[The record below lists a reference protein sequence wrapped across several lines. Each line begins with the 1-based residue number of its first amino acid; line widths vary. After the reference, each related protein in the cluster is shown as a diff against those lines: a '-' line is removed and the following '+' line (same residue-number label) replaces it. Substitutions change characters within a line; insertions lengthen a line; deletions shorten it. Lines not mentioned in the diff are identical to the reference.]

1 MKEEADSIATSLP
14 STLSSLW
21 LFFVV
26 VFGWTWFF
34 WILAAASGISAQS
47 PLGAALEVLGV
58 LGPML
63 GGIGFAYFT
72 QSKESWLQYWSR
84 IIDPRRVRARWYLVI
99 FLFAPGLYA
108 VAVLLDAAWGG
119 HAALLT
125 SERVTPFLSA
135 PPTMVPFLLGVFIYG
150 PIPEELGWRG
160 YALDRLQ
167 ARWNA
172 LASSLILGAIWS
184 LWHLPL
190 FFIKD
195 TLFYN
200 QGAWSAWFW
209 LFVVLVIPTAVIY
222 TWIFNNTR
230 RSTLAAILFHFMS
243 NVTAELANVTD
254 RTNLHSTLLWIVAAT
269 VVVGCWGA
277 RTLTRNAVRR
287 RGG

>member
-1 MKEEADSIATSLP
+1 MKEKADEIATSLP

-21 LFFVV
+21 LFFAV

-34 WILAAASGISAQS
+34 WILAAALGISAQS
-47 PLGAALEVLGV
+47 PLGAALEVLGL

-72 QSKESWLQYWSR
+72 PSKENWLEYWSR
-84 IIDPRRVRARWYLVI
+84 IIDPRRVRAKWYLAI
-99 FLFAPGLYA
+99 FLFAPCLYA
-108 VAVLLDAAWGG
+108 VAVLLDVASGG
-119 HAALLT
+119 GAALLT
-125 SERVTPFLSA
+125 SERVRPFLSA
-135 PPTMVPFLLGVFIYG
+135 PSTIVPFLLGVFIYG

-230 RSTLAAILFHFMS
+230 RSTLAAILFHFMA
-243 NVTAELANVTD
+243 NLAYVLANLTV
-254 RTNLHSTLLWIVAAT
+254 RTNLYSALLWIIVAIA
-269 VVVGCWGA
+269 VVASWGA
-277 RTLTRNAVRR
+277 GTRWRSARRT
-287 RGG
+287 G

>member
-1 MKEEADSIATSLP
+1 MKEEADKIATSLP
-14 STLSSLW
+14 STPCSLW

-26 VFGWTWFF
+26 VFCWTWFF
-34 WILAAASGISAQS
+34 WILAAALGISAQS
-47 PLGAALEVLGV
+47 PLGAALEVLGL

-72 QSKESWLQYWSR
+72 QSRESWLEYWSR
-84 IIDPRRVRARWYLVI
+84 IIDPKRIRAKWYLII

-108 VAVLLDAAWGG
+108 VAVLLDVASGG
-119 HAALLT
+119 NAALLA
-125 SERVTPFLSA
+125 SEKVTPFLSA
-135 PPTMVPFLLGVFIYG
+135 PSTIFPFLLGVFIYG

-184 LWHLPL
+184 VWHLPL

-195 TLFYN
+195 TLFYS

-209 LFVVLVIPTAVIY
+209 LFVVLVVPTAVIY

-254 RTNLHSTLLWIVAAT
+254 RTNLYSTLLWIAT
-269 VVVGCWGA
+269 AIVLVGFWGA
-277 RTLTRNAVRR
+277 GTLTRNAVR
-287 RGG
+287 